1 MPMFRTYVESPPESL
16 GLRAVEL
23 RSVARVT
30 RPATW
35 AVDEYAFKRV
45 IDVLLAGTALVVSA
59 PLWLAIAV
67 AIKLEDRGPVFF
79 TQSRWGR
86 KGRSFKALKFRSMTT
101 SADDSVQALRHDRR
115 ITRVGWLLRA
125 TSLDELPQLV
135 NIWRGDMS
143 WVGPRAL
150 PINERQQNETD
161 DVPDHMVPGFD
172 LRCAVRPGLTG
183 VAQIFAPR
191 DVPRLQK
198 FRYDAFYIRRQSAW
212 LDVRLIAISIWISLR
227 LRWED
232 RGPKVGW
239 LRNRRRRHLPPR

>member
-1 MPMFRTYVESPPESL
+1 MPMFRTYVESPSEGL
-16 GLRAVEL
+16 GVRTAEL
-23 RSVARVT
+23 RSVARLA

-35 AVDEYAFKRV
+35 AVEEYAFKRV
-45 IDVLLAGTALVVSA
+45 IDVLLAGLALTVSA
-59 PLWLAIAV
+59 PVWLAIAV

-79 TQSRWGR
+79 TQERWGR
-86 KGRSFKALKFRSMTT
+86 NRQPFKIFKFRSMAPR
-101 SADDSVQALRHDRR
+101 ADDTVQALRHDAR
-115 ITRVGWLLRA
+115 ITRVGALLRA
-125 TSLDELPQLV
+125 TSLDELPQII

-150 PINERQQNETD
+150 PMNERQQNEAD
-161 DVPDHMVPGFD
+161 AVPDHAIPGFD

-183 VAQIFAPR
+183 IAQIFAPR
-191 DVPRLQK
+191 DVPRRQK

-212 LDVRLIAISIWISLR
+212 LDVRLIGISVWISLR

-239 LRNRRRRHLPPR
+239 LRRGRRAR

>member
-1 MPMFRTYVESPPESL
+1 MPMFRTYVESPSE
-16 GLRAVEL
+16 GLRVRAAEL
-23 RSVARVT
+23 RSVTRVA

-45 IDVLLAGTALVVSA
+45 IDRVLAGLALAVSA
-59 PLWLAIAV
+59 PIWLVIAA
-67 AIKLEDRGPVFF
+67 AIKFEDGGPVFF
-79 TQSRWGR
+79 TQERWGR
-86 KGRSFKALKFRSMTT
+86 NRRPFKIVKFRSMSPT
-101 SADDSVQALRHDRR
+101 ADASVQALAHDAR
-115 ITRVGWLLRA
+115 ITRVGALLRS
-125 TSLDELPQLV
+125 TSLDELPQIL

-150 PINERQQNETD
+150 PMNERQQNEKD
-161 DVPDHMVPGFD
+161 ELPDHAIPGFD

-183 VAQIFAPR
+183 IAQIFAPR
-191 DVPRLQK
+191 DVPRRQK

-212 LDVRLIAISIWISLR
+212 LDVRLIAISVWISLH

-239 LRNRRRRHLPPR
+239 LRRGRRRAR

>member
-1 MPMFRTYVESPPESL
+1 MPMFRTYVESPSD
-16 GLRAVEL
+16 GLRVRPAEL
-23 RSVARVT
+23 RSVTRVA

-45 IDVLLAGTALVVSA
+45 IDILLAGVALAVSA
-59 PLWLAIAV
+59 PLWLVIAV
-67 AIKLEDRGPVFF
+67 AIKLEDGGPVFF
-79 TQSRWGR
+79 TQERWGR
-86 KGRSFKALKFRSMTT
+86 NRRAFKILKFRSMSPT
-101 SADDSVQALRHDRR
+101 ADTAVQALAHDAR
-115 ITRVGWLLRA
+115 ITRVGALLRA
-125 TSLDELPQLV
+125 TSLDELPQIL

-150 PINERQQNETD
+150 PMNERQQNEAD
-161 DVPDHMVPGFD
+161 ALPDHAIPGFD

-183 VAQIFAPR
+183 IAQIFAPR
-191 DVPRLQK
+191 DVPRRQK

-212 LDVRLIAISIWISLR
+212 LDVRLIGISVWISLH

-239 LRNRRRRHLPPR
+239 LRRGRRRAR